1 MQIIQQQK
9 LKMLHITKITEHKRK
24 LIDNKYYLWYK

>member
-1 MQIIQQQK
+1 MQIIQKQK
-9 LKMLHITKITEHKRK
+9 LKMLHITKITEYKRK